1 VIFVYACSSRITLG
15 SDRPRIRRISHLGV
29 TLIEF
34 VVSATIFALVASAVL
49 TLMGSS
55 TVLIGET
62 ELSTQAEQIAFS
74 VLEQQKD
81 RPFGQL
87 VPGLNETLPAQ
98 RLPGDA
104 NEAIPTVQVL
114 ALPGTA
120 SDRLVEVRVTV
131 TWKSRNREHAKV
143 ASALVANLPR

>member
-1 VIFVYACSSRITLG
+1 MNMDAYSSEDTLG
-15 SDRPRIRRISHLGV
+15 SDRPRIRRKSHRGV

-34 VVSATIFALVASAVL
+34 VVSATIFAMVASAVL

-104 NEAIPTVQVL
+104 NEAIPTVQVI

-131 TWKSRNREHAKV
+131 TWKSRNRNHSKV